1 MNHKKIN
8 LASELVAWEHERFS
22 LSKVQGLTLSHF
34 ASHKDSDIQTMT
46 DTRDSL
52 NDTILIRNIKVIAES
67 LGQFIY
73 NISDDVEI
81 FSNDMV
87 RLVFFHYLSKKSILI
102 LFIGSFIKF
111 Y

>member
-46 DTRDSL
+46 
-52 NDTILIRNIKVIAES
+52 ES